1 LASGVPLLGGYDET
15 KEGCKAMWTLQ
26 EEFSRIEIGKSS
38 QFRNLKLFPL
48 IRREVNKAAL
58 DYLLLED
65 GIAQGKVR
73 VTELSGGGSVPELS
87 IINEA
92 ELPIL
97 LVDGEE
103 LVGAK
108 QNRVLNLSILV
119 PAKQTMA
126 IPVCCVEAG
135 RWRSASVDLKTAA
148 HMMYSGARGQR
159 VSQVTGSMRSSGS
172 RSSDQSAVWE
182 ELAAKAVRLKTA
194 SPTQAMSALFDHHAR
209 GVEEFVR
216 AFKHEENQCGI
227 AFAISG
233 RLFGL
238 DLFDSAEVMRKFFQK
253 LVRSYA
259 LDALDAATEGTEQA
273 GMEDLSAFLKSIGTA
288 PSFSDNAV
296 GIGKDVRI
304 TGSAVSGAA
313 LWGKERYIHIC
324 AFAKESTSAERP
336 SFWTRL
342 TRPSRRRVN

>member
-1 LASGVPLLGGYDET
+1 
-15 KEGCKAMWTLQ
+15 MWTLQ
-26 EEFSRIEIGKSS
+26 EELSRIEIGKSS
-38 QFRNLKLFPL
+38 QFRNLKLFSL
-48 IRREVNKAAL
+48 IRRNVAKVAL
-58 DYLLLED
+58 DYVLLED

-87 IINEA
+87 VINDA
-92 ELPIL
+92 ELPVL

-108 QNRVLNLSILV
+108 QNRVLNLTILV
-119 PAKQTMA
+119 PAKHTMA
-126 IPVCCVEAG
+126 IPVSCVEAG
-135 RWRSASVDLKTAA
+135 RWRSASVDLKTAG

-172 RSSDQSAVWE
+172 RSSDQGAVWE
-182 ELAAKAVRLKTA
+182 ELAAKAVRLKAA
-194 SPTQAMSALFDHHAR
+194 SPTQAMSALFDHHAL

-216 AFKHEENQCGI
+216 AFSCEDEQCGV

-238 DLFDSAEVMRKFFQK
+238 DLFDRAEVMRKFFEK

-259 LDALDAATEGTEQA
+259 LDALDAEANGKERVGIE
-273 GMEDLSAFLKSIGTA
+273 ELSAFLNSIGA
-288 PSFSDNAV
+288 AASFSDKAV

-304 TGSAVSGAA
+304 SGSAISGAA
-313 LWGKERYIHIC
+313 LWAQERYLHVC
-324 AFAKESTSAERP
+324 AFAKESASVERP

-342 TRPSRRRVN
+342 TRPSRRRAN

>member
-1 LASGVPLLGGYDET
+1 
-15 KEGCKAMWTLQ
+15 MWTLQ

-48 IRREVNKAAL
+48 IRRDVGRAAL

-87 IINEA
+87 IINDA
-92 ELPIL
+92 DLPVL

-108 QNRVLNLSILV
+108 QNRVLNLTILV
-119 PAKQTMA
+119 PAKNTMA
-126 IPVCCVEAG
+126 IPVSCVEAG
-135 RWRSASVDLKTAA
+135 RWRSASVDLKTAG

-172 RSSDQSAVWE
+172 RSSDQRAVWE
-182 ELAAKAVRLKTA
+182 ELAAKAMRLKTA
-194 SPTQAMSALFDHHAR
+194 SPTQAMSALFDHHAQ

-216 AFKHEENQCGI
+216 AFTCEGDQCGV

-238 DLFDSAEVMRKFFQK
+238 DLFDSAEVMGKFFQK
-253 LVRSYA
+253 LLRSYA
-259 LDALDAATEGTEQA
+259 LDALDAEADGKDQA
-273 GMEDLSAFLKSIGTA
+273 GMEELSAFLSGIGTA
-288 PSFSDNAV
+288 ASFSDKAV
-296 GIGKDVRI
+296 GLGKDVRI
-304 TGSAVSGAA
+304 TGSAISGAA
-313 LWGKERYIHIC
+313 LWAQERYLHIC
-324 AFAKESTSAERP
+324 AFAKESGSGERP
-336 SFWTRL
+336 GFWTRL